1 MSESEILLQCVR
13 VESSGYTLTEFLCLV
28 HWPEGT

>member
-13 VESSGYTLTEFLCLV
+13 VESSGYALTEFLCLV